1 MKSEILSTLSEQFS
15 LTAAADGSMC
25 GKYSGFG
32 FALREVTEKKCIIF
46 SIWLRKSALAEKT
59 PEAFLTDYQ
68 QLPENSFV
76 KAVKENEN
84 EVLAVLF
91 TGDDVPSAVNN
102 INRFINEFTAYLN
115 DSYFSSACAECTSS
129 VGLEFGIPASGGNV
143 KQYCKMCLQK
153 QQDKAEALEAQK
165 KLAETPSV
173 QDINGGAEQPVP
185 AANLN
190 TGYVAPTPAANLNTG
205 YVAPTPAANLNTGY
219 VAPTSAENL
228 NTGYVAPTPAA
239 NLNTGYVEPLSQENA
254 AIAPISDNAAVAP
267 ISDAASLNTG
277 YVPTV
282 GSSNPPGYAPIE
294 NANDRFGGYQYR
306 PTRIEKKANPL
317 LGIVGAVLFSLIG
330 CVIWILISQLD
341 IVSYIGGIVM
351 AVAIITGYR
360 MLGKSFDMLGLVIC
374 FVIDFGMILLCTI
387 FNQVI
392 DIITAEDAAEVL
404 SYMGYNG
411 FFDLFFRFFEFIG
424 DYDSLAN
431 LLGEKTLSSV
441 FTHNIVI
448 SYVIGGIAYF
458 AMAVPT
464 YKKG

>member
-185 AANLN
+185 AA
-190 TGYVAPTPAANLNTG
+190 
-205 YVAPTPAANLNTGY
+205 
-219 VAPTSAENL
+219 NL